1 LSLNWD
7 EIALGR
13 RELSHLDV
21 VFSEEEVEA
30 VVQELASDKAPRP
43 HGFIAIFLK
52 KSCNLR
58 KGDILHAVDFFGSQH

>member
-30 VVQELASDKAPRP
+30 VVQELASDKAL
-43 HGFIAIFLK
+43 GLMASLQYF
-52 KSCNLR
+52 
-58 KGDILHAVDFFGSQH
+58 